1 MSDTEPTEIVI
12 VRRKGGHGEEAHHGG
27 VWKIAFADFMTAM
40 MAFFL
45 VLWIVNSTSKETKTA
60 VARYFNPVKLSETT
74 PARKGL
80 QNPKDA
86 EFESAPDPHQKAE
99 QQKQDDPPEHPL
111 KNKKAEAAPAKPLE
125 TSKTAASSEK
135 SGPTEKAGEVEGAK
149 QAARAAQNAGSP
161 TVVDEVALMEDPM
174 SVLDDIA
181 GKLDGPQKI
190 ERTDGTAVSPASD
203 APTRMSFRDPFE
215 PIAPTIL
222 PRKSLK
228 SEGLRGS
235 LPQQQRTGEVTGE
248 AADASVPPVN
258 IDGNAS
264 KAMVQQA
271 QHVRQA
277 VEAALRQETPG
288 KDAPKVE
295 VSVDGEGILI
305 SLTDAAGFA
314 MFTSSS
320 AVPQPQTVKLLSE
333 VGKRL
338 RDLKG
343 SIVLRGHT
351 DSRPFKAGASDNWR
365 LSSARAQTAF
375 YMLVRGGLDEKRV
388 ERVEGYADRH
398 PKNAKNPGAPENRRI
413 EILLRPESKT

>member
-1 MSDTEPTEIVI
+1 VSDTEQPTEIVI
-12 VRRKGGHGEEAHHGG
+12 VRRRGGHGEEAHHGG

-60 VARYFNPVKLSETT
+60 VARYFNPVKLSETS

-80 QNPKDA
+80 QDPKDA
-86 EFESAPDPHQKAE
+86 QFEAAPDPHQKAD
-99 QQKQDDPPEHPL
+99 KQDDPPEHKS
-111 KNKKAEAAPAKPLE
+111 KNEKPETAPAK
-125 TSKTAASSEK
+125 TSERNDAATASA
-135 SGPTEKAGEVEGAK
+135 GTAGKAGSGDDAK
-149 QAARAAQNAGSP
+149 KVAAAAARRGSP
-161 TVVDEVALMEDPM
+161 TAIAEVTLMEDPM

-181 GKLDGPQKI
+181 GTLDGSNPA
-190 ERTDGTAVSPASD
+190 ERADGLPANVPAD
-203 APTRMSFRDPFE
+203 AQTRLTFKDPFE

-222 PRKSLK
+222 PKRNLK
-228 SEGLRGS
+228 SEGLRGNAPPS
-235 LPQQQRTGEVTGE
+235 QSQPSEATG
-248 AADASVPPVN
+248 DAGDALVPPVS
-258 IDGNAS
+258 IEGNVS

-271 QHVRQA
+271 QQMRQA
-277 VEAALRQETPG
+277 VEAALMKQTPG

-295 VSVDGEGILI
+295 VSVGSEGILI

-314 MFTSSS
+314 MFDSSS
-320 AVPQPQTVKLLSE
+320 AVPQGQTVKLLGE

-338 RDLKG
+338 RDMKG

-351 DSRPFKAGASDNWR
+351 DNRPFKAGASDNWR

-413 EILLRPESKT
+413 EILVRPEGKP